1 MNKLIVYFLVFVFL
15 CANTSLGQLVKLP
28 NLVEHYKA
36 HKNELSSNSISFFDY
51 VKLHYAKNVDN
62 NQDHQNLPFKTL
74 DNSIS
79 VLFVFPF
86 MTFQIPI
93 VNSIIAIK
101 KKFFYNKSFTSNL
114 IISIWLPPK
123 IF

>member
-1 MNKLIVYFLVFVFL
+1 MNKLIVYFLAFVFL

-36 HKNELSSNSISFFDY
+36 HKNELSSNSISFIEY
-51 VKLHYAKNVDN
+51 IKLHYAKNVDN

-74 DNSIS
+74 DNSTS
-79 VLFVFPF
+79 VLFVFPL
-86 MTFQIPI
+86 MTFQLQL
-93 VNSIIAIK
+93 VNPIIAIT

>member
-36 HKNELSSNSISFFDY
+36 HNNELSSNSISFIEY
-51 VKLHYAKNVDN
+51 IKLHYAKNVDN

-74 DNSIS
+74 DNSTS
-79 VLFVFPF
+79 VLIVFPL
-86 MTFQIPI
+86 MTFQLQL
-93 VNSIIAIK
+93 VNPIIAIT

>member
-28 NLVEHYKA
+28 NLVEHYKV
-36 HKNELSSNSISFFDY
+36 HNNELSSNSISFIEY
-51 VKLHYAKNVDN
+51 IKLHYAKKVDN

-79 VLFVFPF
+79 VLFVFPL
-86 MTFQIPI
+86 MTFHLQL
-93 VNSIIAIK
+93 VNPIIAIT

>member
-36 HKNELSSNSISFFDY
+36 HNNELSSNSISFIEY
-51 VKLHYAKNVDN
+51 IKLHYAKNVDN

-79 VLFVFPF
+79 VLFVFPL
-86 MTFQIPI
+86 MTFQLQL
-93 VNSIIAIK
+93 VNSIIAIT

>member
-36 HKNELSSNSISFFDY
+36 HKNELSSNSISFIEY
-51 VKLHYAKNVDN
+51 IKLHYAKNVDN

-79 VLFVFPF
+79 VLFVFPL
-86 MTFQIPI
+86 MTFQLQL
-93 VNSIIAIK
+93 VNSIIAIT

>member
-79 VLFVFPF
+79 VLFVFPL

>member
-36 HKNELSSNSISFFDY
+36 HKNELSSNSISFIEY
-51 VKLHYAKNVDN
+51 IKLHYAKNVDN

-74 DNSIS
+74 DNSTS

-86 MTFQIPI
+86 MTFQLPI

>member
-1 MNKLIVYFLVFVFL
+1 MNKLVALFLVVVFM

-28 NLVEHYKA
+28 NLFEHYK
-36 HKNELSSNSISFFDY
+36 KVTSDTISFLDY
-51 VKLHYAKNVDN
+51 INLHYSKNVEN
-62 NQDHQNLPFKTL
+62 NQDHQDLPFKSL

-79 VLFVFPF
+79 VLFVFPL
-86 MTFQIPI
+86 MTFQLQI
-93 VNSIIAIK
+93 VNTIIALK

>member
-86 MTFQIPI
+86 MTFQLPI

>member
-28 NLVEHYKA
+28 NLVEHYNA
-36 HKNELSSNSISFFDY
+36 HKNESSSNSISFFDY

>member
-1 MNKLIVYFLVFVFL
+1 MNKLVAFFLVVVFM

-28 NLVEHYKA
+28 NLFEHYKA
-36 HKNELSSNSISFFDY
+36 HKSKVTSDTISFLDY
-51 VKLHYAKNVDN
+51 INLHYSKNVEN
-62 NQDHQNLPFKTL
+62 NQDHQDLPFKSL

-79 VLFVFPF
+79 VLFVFPL
-86 MTFQIPI
+86 MTFQLQI
-93 VNSIIAIK
+93 VNSIIALK
-101 KKFFYNKSFTSNL
+101 KNFFYNKSFTSNL

>member
-36 HKNELSSNSISFFDY
+36 HKNESSSNSISFFDY
-51 VKLHYAKNVDN
+51 VKLQYAKNVDN

-86 MTFQIPI
+86 TTFQIPI

>member
-36 HKNELSSNSISFFDY
+36 HKNELSSNSISFIEY
-51 VKLHYAKNVDN
+51 IKLHYAKNVDN

-79 VLFVFPF
+79 VLFVFPL
-86 MTFQIPI
+86 MTFQLQL
-93 VNSIIAIK
+93 VNPIIAIT
-101 KKFFYNKSFTSNL
+101 KKFFYNKSF
-114 IISIWLPPK
+114 IWLPPK

>member
-86 MTFQIPI
+86 MTFQILI